1 MDGRRHKCGLT
12 NHKQDASTQKKAF
25 CEWQKIHLRDIL
37 PAAVQ
42 HLELKDEAE
51 SLTLQTIL
59 QDVFRLITGAL
70 VEVTVLKATAEAVM
84 PILCSTEHQLLKDP
98 AKAKLYE
105 AEIKKLIGGGALPSL
120 VQKRWSQ

>member
-1 MDGRRHKCGLT
+1 MADVISVVSPTTSKMPPPRKKHSVNGRRFISEIYCQLRSNIWNLKMKLNPSLCRRFCRT
-12 NHKQDASTQKKAF
+12 CFAS
-25 CEWQKIHLRDIL
+25 
-37 PAAVQ
+37 
-42 HLELKDEAE
+42 
-51 SLTLQTIL
+51 S
-59 QDVFRLITGAL
+59 